1 MKDKLND
8 EAMRLMADLLKTLMP
23 PNWGFTLL
31 TFEVNNDTAMVNYI
45 SSAERESMLG
55 TMKTMIE
62 KWERPDF
69 FENPNLN

>member
-1 MKDKLND
+1 MKDKLDD
-8 EAMRLMADLLKTLMP
+8 EAMRLMADLLKTFMP

-31 TFEVNNDTAMVNYI
+31 TFEVNNDAAMVNYI